1 MQKYGNNFPSFRNLF
16 CIWFIELV
24 NLTLSFGSILKFF
37 HQLFRCLRH
46 LFCFFYASECNCN
59 GHSDRCTFDP
69 AVYEANGG
77 ISGGVCLD
85 CQHNTMGRNCQQC
98 RDMFYQDP
106 YQDIRSSTICKRTYY
121 MQGGIIIARGFGRN
135 TPPLPSP
142 PQIFYQTPTLEN
154 EKVP

>member
-1 MQKYGNNFPSFRNLF
+1 MSHS
-16 CIWFIELV
+16 C
-24 NLTLSFGSILKFF
+24 
-37 HQLFRCLRH
+37 
-46 LFCFFYASECNCN
+46 CFFSASECNCN

-106 YQDIRSSTICKRTYY
+106 YQDIRSSTICKRMYY
-121 MQGGIIIARGFGRN
+121 IQGGIIIAWGFVRN

-142 PQIFYQTPTLEN
+142 PQIFFIQPLPMKMKKCH
-154 EKVP
+154 KVKVLFEPLKLNFFSQPHA